1 MVKLSRC
8 DIRTTE
14 VLDWTGLHVLHHP
27 ISSCS
32 QKLRIFLALKGLAWR
47 SHVID
52 VPAKQ
57 NLDAWFLGI
66 NPRGLVPV
74 LVHDG
79 DVHIESNDILLHL
92 EALHPLP
99 ALIPPGT
106 GERMAELLRHEN
118 ALHLDLR
125 ALSFRFVFDPPG
137 PPKSADDLV
146 RYATA
151 GSGTVN
157 GVADPALATEIEFW
171 ERYNRDG
178 QVTDGVIRAAAGRF
192 RAAFAELDAALESQ
206 PFLFGTAPT
215 LVDIAWFIYVNRL
228 TLAGYPVAQLHPRL
242 ATWFDGLCREPAF
255 AAEAA
260 LPPDQAERLA
270 ATRRRQAAAGETL
283 AEVAM
288 LAA

>member
-1 MVKLSRC
+1 M
-8 DIRTTE
+8 
-14 VLDWTGLHVLHHP
+14 
-27 ISSCS
+27 
-32 QKLRIFLALKGLAWR
+32 
-47 SHVID
+47 ID

-79 DVHIESNDILLHL
+79 DVPIESNDILLHL

-99 ALIPPGT
+99 ALIRPGT
-106 GERMAELLRHEN
+106 GERMAELLRHES
-118 ALHLDLR
+118 ALHPDLQ

-157 GVADPALATEIEFW
+157 GVADPAPTTEIGFW
-171 ERYNRDG
+171 ERCNRDG
-178 QVTDGVIRAAAGRF
+178 RVTDGVI

-228 TLAGYPVAQLHPRL
+228 TLAGYPVARLHPRL

-260 LPPDQAERLA
+260 LPPDQADPLA

-283 AEVAM
+283 AEVA
-288 LAA
+288 LLTA